1 MVRDE
6 LQLETYKVDIN
17 KKYNKKIIIFL
28 ILLSIILIALVTVN
42 IVKVIKSYNVYK
54 GYEAQIISLKN
65 QEEKRQEEKE
75 RERQAK
81 LPKLTDKGKQ
91 NIENIYY
98 SEIKQAFLTFDDGPS
113 TVTAKILDVLKQENI
128 KATFFVL
135 G

>member
-42 IVKVIKSYNVYK
+42 IEKVIKKYNVFK

-65 QEEKRQEEKE
+65 QGEKRQEENSCCDRGCWGCSAGLRGAAGGKKDCRTE
-75 RERQAK
+75 RGLFCAGGDGGSGSER
-81 LPKLTDKGKQ
+81 
-91 NIENIYY
+91 Y
-98 SEIKQAFLTFDDGPS
+98 AFSG
-113 TVTAKILDVLKQENI
+113 
-128 KATFFVL
+128 
-135 G
+135 